1 MAGQTLRTNEPGRG
15 LVTGRR
21 CLHVGKF
28 KVPALRGLPGV
39 DVRLRAA
46 DKADL
51 VAFVRAR

>member
-1 MAGQTLRTNEPGRG
+1 MAGQTLRTNEPGWG
-15 LVTGRR
+15 LVTGR
-21 CLHVGKF
+21 CLDVGKF